1 MTKGGHYIL
10 RGCAA
15 GKPQSTKERQ
25 KRAEYLLMTESDKK
39 LLGDKER
46 RRFFRYTCDASVSSS
61 FEYDAGYLKSKS
73 IGQNNLRVLNL
84 SRGGIALVSQ
94 FPVLKEAVVTLKIS
108 TAFDT
113 VIRAQARARWSKRL
127 KTSHEAY
134 AVGFEFV
141 KMSREDSGN
150 LNHFLKVLD
159 KSSAKRPGAR
169 RVKTEHRMSHT
180 IDFRATIGGYV

>member
-1 MTKGGHYIL
+1 
-10 RGCAA
+10 
-15 GKPQSTKERQ
+15 
-25 KRAEYLLMTESDKK
+25 MTESDKD
-39 LLGDKER
+39 LLGDKDR
-46 RRFFRYTCDASVSSS
+46 RRFFRHTCDATVSSS

-94 FPVLKEAVVTLKIS
+94 FPVLKEAVVILKIS

-113 VIRAQARARWSKRL
+113 AIRAQARARWSKRL

-141 KMSREDSGN
+141 KMSREDSRN
-150 LNHFLKVLD
+150 LNRFLKVLE
-159 KSSAKRPGAR
+159 KSASKRHGAQPAEI
-169 RVKTEHRMSHT
+169 KH
-180 IDFRATIGGYV
+180 